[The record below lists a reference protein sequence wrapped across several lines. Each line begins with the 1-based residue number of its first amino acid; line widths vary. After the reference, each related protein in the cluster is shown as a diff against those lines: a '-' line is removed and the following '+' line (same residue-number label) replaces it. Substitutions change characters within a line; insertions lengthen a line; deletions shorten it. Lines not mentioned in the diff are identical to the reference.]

1 MPDGELRIG
10 RLQRDQVAPAD
21 IQVRKADDG
30 AVSLEFSASSE
41 NPVERWFGTE
51 VLSHAD
57 GAIRMKRIKDG
68 AVPLLFNHDW
78 SDPIGMI
85 DAGRTVDNR
94 LLVEAHFFG
103 TSRAKEIAAMVE
115 GGLRNISIGYQIH
128 TVEERK
134 KDAVYTATDWEPLEI
149 SIVTVPAD
157 PSIGIGRGADE
168 QAISVRLMSTEPNP
182 TAGPAEPS
190 QERNTMTTA
199 VIETPAAGATA
210 ENQSAQ
216 DFEKARVRAI
226 EYFCKANNIDQ
237 RAQRQWIAAGTSVEA
252 VGEEILKIVEER
264 GKAPGYAAGAIGMS
278 TQEAARFSMW
288 RALQAV
294 TSGDWTKAGYELE
307 ASRAVADKIQRAP
320 AKNSFFIP
328 LEVQQRPT
336 AAAKR
341 DATVAGTGG
350 YLVETNNLGG
360 SFVELLRN
368 EMVVRQMGAR
378 VLSGL
383 VGNVTIPKQ
392 TAGATA
398 YWLASESTQITEGNQ
413 TFGQL
418 ALSPKT
424 AGAYTEISRLLRLQ
438 SSPDAEGIIMTDLA
452 QQVAL
457 AADLAALNGSG
468 SAGQPTGLIG
478 TSGAGSV
485 SMGTFD
491 YADILNF
498 QEDLASA
505 NALRGSLGYVTT
517 PTVASLCMQRVMFT
531 GTASPIWQG
540 NMLRGSMGGY
550 PTGFPAM
557 SSNQVP
563 TGDMIFG
570 DWSQL
575 VIGEWG
581 VLEIA
586 VDETAN
592 FQAGIVGI
600 RCFYTMD
607 VGVRI
612 PAAFSIGTSAS

>member
-1 MPDGELRIG
+1 
-10 RLQRDQVAPAD
+10 
-21 IQVRKADDG
+21 
-30 AVSLEFSASSE
+30 
-41 NPVERWFGTE
+41 
-51 VLSHAD
+51 
-57 GAIRMKRIKDG
+57 
-68 AVPLLFNHDW
+68 
-78 SDPIGMI
+78 
-85 DAGRTVDNR
+85 
-94 LLVEAHFFG
+94 
-103 TSRAKEIAAMVE
+103 
-115 GGLRNISIGYQIH
+115 
-128 TVEERK
+128 
-134 KDAVYTATDWEPLEI
+134 
-149 SIVTVPAD
+149 
-157 PSIGIGRGADE
+157 
-168 QAISVRLMSTEPNP
+168 
-182 TAGPAEPS
+182 
-190 QERNTMTTA
+190 MTTA

-210 ENQSAQ
+210 ENHSAQ

-478 TSGAGSV
+478 TSGTGSV

>member
-1 MPDGELRIG
+1 MKLTPQTRFL
-10 RLQRDQVAPAD
+10 
-21 IQVRKADDG
+21 KAESDAIRVDRE
-30 AVSLEFSASSE
+30 ARTVEFPFSSE
-41 NPVERWFGTE
+41 TPVDRMFGTE
-51 VLSHAD
+51 VLSHAKGAARLDRLND
-57 GAIRMKRIKDG
+57 GA
-68 AVPLLFNHDW
+68 PLLFNHNMD
-78 SDPIGMI
+78 DVIG
-85 DAGRTVDNR
+85 V
-94 LLVEAHFFG
+94 VESARMG
-103 TSRAKEIAAMVE
+103 EDKRAYAKVRFAKTARADEVLSMVE
-115 GGLRNISIGYQIH
+115 DDVLRNVSFMYRIH
-128 TVEERK
+128 EYEQAPKSAEFRV
-134 KDAVYTATDWEPLEI
+134 TDWEPLEV

-157 PSIGIGRGADE
+157 NTVGIGR
-168 QAISVRLMSTEPNP
+168 AIATEEIEARNVASQPAASAAVPKGLAMSE
-182 TAGPAEPS
+182 A
-190 QERNTMTTA
+190 
-199 VIETPAAGATA
+199 TPAAAPAVET
-210 ENQSAQ
+210 NLSAQ

-226 EYFCKANNIDQ
+226 EYFGKANNIDE
-237 RAQRQWIAAGTSVEA
+237 RAVRQWIANGASVDV

-264 GKAPGYAAGAIGMS
+264 SKAANTGLGAVGLTTAE
-278 TQEAARFSMW
+278 TQRFSMW

-294 TSGDWTKAGYELE
+294 TSGDWSKAGFELE

-320 AKNSFFIP
+320 QKNSFFIP
-328 LEVQQRPT
+328 LEVQQRQI
-336 AAAKR
+336 AKR
-341 DATVAGTGG
+341 DATVAGTAG
-350 YLVETNNLGG
+350 YLVATDNLGG

-378 VLSGL
+378 ILSGL

-438 SSPDAEGIIMTDLA
+438 SSPDAEGIIMSDLA
-452 QQVAL
+452 AQVAI

-468 SAGQPTGLIG
+468 SAGQPAGLIG
-478 TSGAGSV
+478 TSGTGSV
-485 SMGTFD
+485 SGASFD

-498 QEDLASA
+498 QEDVAAA

-517 PTVASLCMQRVMFT
+517 PAIASLAMQRVMFAN
-531 GTASPIWQG
+531 TASPIWQG
-540 NMLRGSMGGY
+540 NMLRGTMGGY

-557 SSNQVP
+557 SSNQCP
-563 TGDMIFG
+563 SGDMVFG

-586 VDETAN
+586 VNEQAN
-592 FQAGIVGI
+592 FQAGIVGV

-612 PAAFSIGTSAS
+612 PAAFSIGTSMS